1 MFHFLK
7 NIERGGKHAQ
17 KPSIVIVLLA
27 FAIFFFLCNIL
38 PFYIVTGHYI
48 VSDLELHSLISKHA
62 EQKKKTMKKNMH
74 IEKVLDFNMLT
85 ASC

>member
-1 MFHFLK
+1 MLK
-7 NIERGGKHAQ
+7 NHQ
-17 KPSIVIVLLA
+17 LLL
-27 FAIFFFLCNIL
+27 FCWLLQYFFF
-38 PFYIVTGHYI
+38 FVTSCHFTLLLVI

>member
-27 FAIFFFLCNIL
+27 FAIFFF
-38 PFYIVTGHYI
+38 FVTSCHFTLLLVI

-62 EQKKKTMKKNMH
+62 EQKKKNHEKIMH
-74 IEKVLDFNMLT
+74 IEKLLDFNMLT

>member
-27 FAIFFFLCNIL
+27 FAIFFF
-38 PFYIVTGHYI
+38 FVTSCHFTLLLVI

-62 EQKKKTMKKNMH
+62 EQKKNHEKNMH